1 MSICFRH
8 PRLIAEMTRSGALAA
23 ALAGLVLMPAVGAAQ
38 AQTPPAP
45 ASNVVHLSAVATQEV
60 LQDLLTITLQA
71 TQEGS
76 QAAEV
81 QSALK
86 QQMDGAL
93 AEARKS
99 AQSPA
104 MEVRTG
110 AYSVQPRYNS
120 SGRINGW
127 QGHAQLILLGTDIAR
142 ITQTAG
148 RLNQLTVQN
157 VSYGLS
163 RALREQNESALTSQA
178 IARFRARAAQIA
190 ADFGLK
196 GYTLGDVTVSSTEP
210 GFEPRPYLLQSM
222 RANAASVADAPVP
235 VEPGKGVLSVTVS
248 GQVVLTP

>member
-1 MSICFRH
+1 
-8 PRLIAEMTRSGALAA
+8 
-23 ALAGLVLMPAVGAAQ
+23 
-38 AQTPPAP
+38 
-45 ASNVVHLSAVATQEV
+45 
-60 LQDLLTITLQA
+60 
-71 TQEGS
+71 
-76 QAAEV
+76 V